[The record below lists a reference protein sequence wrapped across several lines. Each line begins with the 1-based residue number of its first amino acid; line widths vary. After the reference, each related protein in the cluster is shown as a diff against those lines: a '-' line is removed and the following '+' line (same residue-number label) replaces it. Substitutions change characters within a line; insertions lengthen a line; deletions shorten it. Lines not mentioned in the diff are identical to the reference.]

1 MNFIHTSKKGSVFHT
16 VLKSQV
22 RVRHRIHDPR
32 EGSWIRL
39 LCGRQIDFNF
49 LGHPTQSVVLLITI
63 RLSRPAVAESM
74 R

>member
-1 MNFIHTSKKGSVFHT
+1 M
-16 VLKSQV
+16 